1 MKKIVCELCEGT
13 EFTKDGG
20 MFVCNGCGTKY
31 TAEEAKGMMKEVE
44 GDAPAPVV
52 GTPAGNP
59 NQQQL
64 ENILMLASSAYEADN
79 KSEAENYCNQA
90 IVLDAMCYRAWLLKG
105 KAVGW
110 QSTIDNL
117 RIEEAAHSFCKAIDF
132 APEEEKDT
140 IKDQSVEELRRLGIA
155 LISLRKN
162 RFSGDPSTA
171 ELNGFTSDR
180 KTVLGAL
187 MILRQHGNV
196 VGIPDGYNEEIAT
209 LMNEAGV
216 AALNMARKAWNGVDH
231 PSDKDLSTFIDWC
244 SNIEDLF
251 RQSIDVSD
259 EDEESD
265 IVRYKNLAIALEE
278 PIGKN
283 SQKQY
288 WDSFWSE
295 YRWQNSQSLTDAAV
309 AHRRKQ
315 AKEAREKADAIEKKI
330 KAEKAAKE
338 AAEKKAAEEAKKAR
352 IEAYWAAHK
361 DEKDKLDAEKK
372 ELLDRKSKFDAEMAN
387 LDKEINAAEAE
398 EKVKVPAQIEIDK
411 LKDQKKEL
419 ENRRSKLGLFAG
431 KEKKQI
437 GEEIAALDGR
447 ISALINKAEEER
459 KSKKAEIDKKVA
471 PLKAKKEENN
481 KEYSKITKR
490 IAAIDAELTKDPE
503 EK

>member
-44 GDAPAPVV
+44 GDAPAPIV
-52 GTPAGNP
+52 GAPAGNP

-64 ENILMLASSAYEADN
+64 ENILVLASSAYEADN

-90 IVLDAMCYRAWLLKG
+90 IVLDAMCYKAWFLKG

-110 QSTIDNL
+110 QSKIDNL
-117 RIEEAAHSFCKAIDF
+117 RIEEASHSFCKAIDF
-132 APEEEKDT
+132 APEEEKESL
-140 IKDQSVEELRRLGIA
+140 KEQAVEEIRRLGIA

-162 RFSGDPSTA
+162 RFSNDPSSA
-171 ELNGFTSDR
+171 ELNGFTSDQSTILSAL
-180 KTVLGAL
+180 TVLL
-187 MILRQHGNV
+187 QHGNA
-196 VGIPDGYNEEIAT
+196 VGIPDGYLEEVAT
-209 LMNEAGV
+209 LMNQAGV
-216 AALNMARKAWNGVDH
+216 AAINMVRKAWGGVEH
-231 PSDKDLSTFIDWC
+231 PNEKDWDTYIGWC
-244 SNIEDLF
+244 SNITELF
-251 RQSIDVSD
+251 RQSINVSD
-259 EDEESD
+259 DDDEAD
-265 IVRYKNLAIALEE
+265 IVRYENVIVALEE
-278 PIGKN
+278 PMDAWSYKQEWN
-283 SQKQY
+283 SFY
-288 WDSFWSE
+288 SRYDWVREYCLADSAK
-295 YRWQNSQSLTDAAV
+295 AA
-309 AHRRKQ
+309 RRKEI
-315 AKEAREKADAIEKKI
+315 KECKDKIAAIKK
-330 KAEKAAKE
+330 KKQEAE
-338 AAEKKAAEEAKKAR
+338 AAERRKAEEEKKAR

-372 ELLDRKSKFDAEMAN
+372 ELLDKKSKFDAEMAN
-387 LDKEINAAEAE
+387 LDKEIKAAEAE
-398 EKVKVPAQIEIDK
+398 EKGKVPAEIEADK
-411 LKDQKKEL
+411 LREQKKEL

-447 ISALINKAEEER
+447 ISALNNKAQEE
-459 KSKKAEIDKKVA
+459 KKAKKAEIDKKVA
-471 PLKAKKEENN
+471 PLKAKKEENY